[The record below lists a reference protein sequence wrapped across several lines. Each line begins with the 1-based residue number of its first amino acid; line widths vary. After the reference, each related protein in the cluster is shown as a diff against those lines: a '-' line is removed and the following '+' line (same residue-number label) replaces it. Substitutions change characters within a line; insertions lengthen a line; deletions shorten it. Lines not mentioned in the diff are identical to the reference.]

1 MNQIQHLKVIIVYIN
16 NCRDETFDL
25 HKKTPLTAKN
35 LYSRV
40 LENVGSKS
48 CTIDGILLKI

>member
-1 MNQIQHLKVIIVYIN
+1 MNQIQHQGNNCLIN
-16 NCRDETFDL
+16 NFRDEKFDL
-25 HKKTPLTAKN
+25 HKKTLLTAKN

-48 CTIDGILLKI
+48 CTIDGILIKI